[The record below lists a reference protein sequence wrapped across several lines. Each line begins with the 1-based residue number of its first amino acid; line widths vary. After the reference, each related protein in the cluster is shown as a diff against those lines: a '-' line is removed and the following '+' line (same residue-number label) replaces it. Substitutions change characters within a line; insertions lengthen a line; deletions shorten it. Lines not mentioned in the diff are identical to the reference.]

1 LRGKVAVNQSLKL
14 LLLGLT
20 PFVAGTAL
28 NAAIPTVFQSFSVL
42 HSTVLLGVWGFMS
55 YKIRSPKDTAL
66 RNAISIH
73 VPALAVFLL
82 AMYQV
87 YLRGEYWPNAL
98 GILTQFYYLPVIA
111 LAARIVNLF
120 SDFIGA
126 WQVYMAGLRRC
137 L

>member
-1 LRGKVAVNQSLKL
+1 
-14 LLLGLT
+14 
-20 PFVAGTAL
+20 
-28 NAAIPTVFQSFSVL
+28 
-42 HSTVLLGVWGFMS
+42 MS